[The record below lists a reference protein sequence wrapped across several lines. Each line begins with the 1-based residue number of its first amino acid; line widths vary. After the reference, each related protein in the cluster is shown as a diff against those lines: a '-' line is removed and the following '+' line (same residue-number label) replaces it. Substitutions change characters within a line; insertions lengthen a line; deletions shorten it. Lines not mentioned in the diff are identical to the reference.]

1 MMKSRK
7 QQGFSL
13 VEMMISMVV
22 LLVVVGAVLQLMS
35 QSQQRYV
42 ATSTVQ
48 DATSMLRDSVD
59 QMVRDIRLAGYPPPN
74 SYPCPPPVGASY
86 GACLAY
92 LNSGYVAGGI
102 LLANNYAIQFEADT
116 DGDNRAE
123 VFDFELQVPT
133 TGVWGGDCGGLPTN
147 ADLISPTLMRSMVVK
162 NADGTVPAADFY
174 PFLENVR
181 NCELSTAIFVYCPA
195 PPTDPTIAPFG
206 PGCPAMTSFLP
217 STLPAPQNTRIVMIR
232 LQVQSAMRDPQTG
245 QFLNVEQ
252 FGLAERINPDQ

>member
-1 MMKSRK
+1 MKSRK

-42 ATSTVQ
+42 TTSTVQ

-59 QMVRDIRLAGYPPPN
+59 HLVRAIVRAGSPPET

-86 GACLAY
+86 GTCLTY
-92 LNSGYVAGGI
+92 LNSGYIAGGI
-102 LLANNYAIQFEADT
+102 LVANNYSIQFEADT
-116 DGDNRAE
+116 DTVDVGDNLAE
-123 VFDFELQVPT
+123 VFDYELQVPT
-133 TGVWGGDCGGLPTN
+133 GGATGGCAGLTET
-147 ADLISPTLMRSMVVK
+147 AELLSPTLMRSVVVK
-162 NADGTVPAADFY
+162 AADGTVPAADFQ

-181 NCELSTAIFVYCPA
+181 NCTLSTPIFILCPA
-195 PPTDPTIAPFG
+195 PTAAAPA
-206 PGCPAMTSFLP
+206 GCPTMSNYPDSA
-217 STLPAPQNTRIVMIR
+217 LPAPRNTRIVIIQ
-232 LQVQSAMRDPQTG
+232 LQVQSAVRDPQTG

-252 FGLAERINPDQ
+252 YGLAERINTD